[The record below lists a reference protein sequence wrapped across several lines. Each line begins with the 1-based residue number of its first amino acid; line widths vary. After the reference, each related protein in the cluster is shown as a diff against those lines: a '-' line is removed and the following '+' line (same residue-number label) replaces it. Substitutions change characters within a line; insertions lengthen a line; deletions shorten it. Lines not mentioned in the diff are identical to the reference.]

1 MTKMRL
7 NVKTPLF
14 LGVATLALGPGMA
27 FAQGLPPPPASGQA
41 EIVVVEEPVGTA
53 PARVVDTTTDTVVV
67 AQPLTVSGPT
77 ENDLAALRYFLD
89 QNDEPAIIAEQERL
103 ARQFPDADIDAITA
117 RIRAGNVIDTTY
129 AWELVNEDRYDEWRV
144 EVARLQSI
152 DPSWEP
158 PAEMIAVL
166 RQREGQSRFE
176 ADFLR
181 RDLNA
186 AVQTAYDYP
195 ELVTCE
201 RVNNPWRLGELMTDY
216 DQIQPALDTYLNT
229 ALTCKD
235 IDIIVASLQKG
246 HAAADSTSWTRG
258 AFEAAQD
265 RHPEHYDRLQL
276 ELEELLGRPEDTT
289 PAPVVVTRLDRA
301 RTATNNRN
309 YNECLRILQG
319 LTRPTEELARG
330 WCLHNLGQHAQAQAA
345 FNDAAAN
352 GSGSVRREARY
363 GLTLSYFAAGSFAQ
377 GKALRDT
384 TRFTSSEQSVVE
396 RVYLGAAAQNA
407 FGRGR
412 YRDALAFLDN
422 LTLRNVPLTRGQL
435 MVQGW
440 SLART
445 GRSNEARQVFRTVQ
459 ATAPGSDVDSA
470 LRALDRA
477 NED

>member
-1 MTKMRL
+1 MRL
-7 NVKTPLF
+7 KIKTYGF
-14 LGVATLALGPGMA
+14 LGAATLALGPLA
-27 FAQGLPPPPASGQA
+27 VLAQDLPPPPDSTAPQA
-41 EIVVVEEPVGTA
+41 TTPEVVIVEEPIGTA
-53 PARVVDTTTDTVVV
+53 RQPVV
-67 AQPLTVSGPT
+67 AEQPLTVTGPT
-77 ENDLAALRYFLD
+77 ENDLAALRYFIEQD
-89 QNDEPAIIAEQERL
+89 DEPAIFAEQERL
-103 ARQFPDADIDAITA
+103 ARQFPDADIDAITS
-117 RIRAGNVIDTTY
+117 RIRSGNVIDTSY

-152 DPSWEP
+152 DPNWQPSP
-158 PAEMIAVL
+158 EMIAVL
-166 RQREGQSRFE
+166 RQREGQARFE
-176 ADFLR
+176 ANFIE
-181 RDLNA
+181 RDLNG

-246 HAAADSTSWTRG
+246 HAVADSASWTRG

-276 ELEELLGRPEDTT
+276 ELEALLGRPEDSK
-289 PAPVVVTRLDRA
+289 PQKVVVSRLDRA
-301 RTATNNRN
+301 RAATNARN

-319 LTRPTEELARG
+319 LTRPAEELARG
-330 WCLHNLGQHAQAQAA
+330 WCLHNLGQHSQAQAS

-363 GLTLSYFAAGSFAQ
+363 GLTLSYFAAGSFTQ

-407 FGRGR
+407 FNRGR
-412 YRDALAFLDN
+412 YRDTLALLDN

-435 MVQGW
+435 MIQ
-440 SLART
+440 
-445 GRSNEARQVFRTVQ
+445 
-459 ATAPGSDVDSA
+459 
-470 LRALDRA
+470 
-477 NED
+477 